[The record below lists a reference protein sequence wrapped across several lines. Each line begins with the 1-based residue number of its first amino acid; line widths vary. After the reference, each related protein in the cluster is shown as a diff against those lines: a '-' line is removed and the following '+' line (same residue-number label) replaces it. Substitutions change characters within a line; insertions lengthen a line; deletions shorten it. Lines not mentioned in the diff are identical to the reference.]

1 MYLWQK
7 YKEFRKNIRMR
18 IVYIIDSLSNKGGAE
33 RVISEKMSY
42 MVTHYGYDVSVI
54 TCYQFP
60 ENMPNCYYLPDN
72 VRQIN
77 LCIPL
82 YLKYNY
88 RYPKRLWIS
97 RKYTR
102 QLRHDLEETVS
113 AINPDIII
121 GVGYTLADV
130 VCQIKSK
137 AAKIIEAHEARQFT
151 KTFNNYK
158 GFSLLVKFFYKA
170 LRKKYLHIIE
180 KNANVVVTLTKGDAQ
195 NWRKAKRVEI
205 IPNFSTMPI
214 SQLSACENKRV
225 IAVGRLEWQ
234 KGYDRLIDIWT
245 IVTRKHPDWQLDIYG
260 EGGLETELKETIQ
273 TTKLSNISI
282 HHYTGNISIEY
293 ATSSICVLT
302 SRYEGFSLV
311 LLEAMRHGVPCI
323 TFDCPYGP
331 KDLVDHN
338 KCGYVIENDKIE
350 LFTEKLCYLM
360 NHPEIRKQFSTAAV
374 NKAQSYHVDS
384 IMNQWKL
391 LFESLTTK
399 NSL

>member
-7 YKEFRKNIRMR
+7 YKESRRNIRMK
-18 IVYIIDSLSNKGGAE
+18 IVYVIDSLSNKGGAE

-60 ENMPNCYYLPDN
+60 KTMPNCYYLPDN
-72 VRQIN
+72 IRQIN
-77 LCIPL
+77 LCIPS

-88 RYPKRLWIS
+88 RYPMRLWIN
-97 RKYTR
+97 RKYIL
-102 QLRHDLEETVS
+102 QLRHDLEQAVS
-113 AINPDIII
+113 TINPDIII

-151 KTFNNYK
+151 KTYNNYMDY
-158 GFSLLVKFFYKA
+158 SLPVKLYYKL
-170 LRKKYLHIIE
+170 LRNRYLQIIE
-180 KNANVVVTLTKGDAQ
+180 KKADVVVTLTKDDAK
-195 NWRKAKRVEI
+195 NWREAKRVEI

-214 SQLSACENKRV
+214 SKFSDCETKRV

-234 KGYDRLIDIWT
+234 KGYDRLINIWNL
-245 IVTRKHPDWQLDIYG
+245 VSKKHQDWQLDIFG

-273 TTKLSNISI
+273 TTKLNNISI
-282 HHYTGNISIEY
+282 HPYTDNISIEY
-293 ATSSICVLT
+293 ATCSICVLT

-338 KCGYVIENDKIE
+338 KCGYVIENGNIN
-350 LFTEKLCYLM
+350 LFAEELCYLM

-374 NKAQSYHVDS
+374 NKTQSYHVDS
-384 IMNQWKL
+384 IMNQWKQ

-399 NSL
+399 NCL

>member
-1 MYLWQK
+1 MK
-7 YKEFRKNIRMR
+7 

-60 ENMPNCYYLPDN
+60 ETMPNCYYLPDD

-77 LCIPL
+77 LCIPS
-82 YLKYNY
+82 YLQYNY
-88 RYPKRLWIS
+88 SYPKRLWIN

-102 QLRHDLEETVS
+102 QLRHDLEQAVS
-113 AINPDIII
+113 TINPDIII

-130 VCQIKSK
+130 VCQIKSN

-151 KTFNNYK
+151 KTYNNFK
-158 GFSLLVKFFYKA
+158 DFSLSVKLYYKL
-170 LRKKYLHIIE
+170 LRKRYLQIIE
-180 KNANVVVTLTKGDAQ
+180 KKADAVVTLTKDDAK
-195 NWRKAKRVEI
+195 NWRKAKRVEV

-214 SQLSACENKRV
+214 SKLSDCETKRV

-245 IVTRKHPDWQLDIYG
+245 LVSKKHPDWQLDIYG

-282 HHYTGNISIEY
+282 HPYTDNISIEY

-331 KDLVDHN
+331 QDLVDHD
-338 KCGYVIENDKIE
+338 KCGYVIENGNIC
-350 LFTEKLCYLM
+350 LFAEKLCYLM
-360 NHPEIRKQFSTAAV
+360 DHSEIRKQFSTEAV
-374 NKAQSYHVDS
+374 DKAQSYHINSV
-384 IMNQWKL
+384 MNQWKL

>member
-1 MYLWQK
+1 MQ
-7 YKEFRKNIRMR
+7 RNNRMR

-42 MVTHYGYDVSVI
+42 MVTHYGYDLSVI

-60 ENMPNCYYLPDN
+60 KTMPNCYYLPEN
-72 VRQIN
+72 VKQVN
-77 LCIPL
+77 LSIPSFL
-82 YLKYNY
+82 QYKYS
-88 RYPKRLWIS
+88 YPKRLWIK
-97 RKYTR
+97 RKYTC
-102 QLRHDLEETVS
+102 QLRHDLEQAINT
-113 AINPDIII
+113 INPDIII

-130 VCQIKSK
+130 VCQLKSK

-151 KTFNNYK
+151 KTYNNYK
-158 GFSLLVKFFYKA
+158 DFSLPVKLYYKL
-170 LRKKYLHIIE
+170 LRKRYLHIIE
-180 KNANVVVTLTKGDAQ
+180 ANADVVVALTKGDAQ
-195 NWRKAKRVEI
+195 NWKKAKRIEI

-260 EGGLETELKETIQ
+260 EGGLETQLKETIQ
-273 TTKLSNISI
+273 ATKLSNISI
-282 HHYTGNISIEY
+282 HPYTGNISIEY

-311 LLEAMRHGVPCI
+311 LLEALRHGVPCI

-331 KDLVDHN
+331 KDLIDHE
-338 KCGYVIENDKIE
+338 KCGFVIEKGNID
-350 LFTEKLCYLM
+350 LFAEKLCYLM

-374 NKAQSYHVDS
+374 NTAQSYHVDS
-384 IMNQWKL
+384 IMNQWKQ

-399 NSL
+399 NNL

>member
-7 YKEFRKNIRMR
+7 YKEFRRNIRMM

-60 ENMPNCYYLPDN
+60 KTMPNCYDMPNN

-77 LCIPL
+77 LCIPS
-82 YLKYNY
+82 YLQYNY
-88 RYPKRLWIS
+88 SYPKRFWYN

-102 QLRHDLEETVS
+102 QLRHDLEQAVS
-113 AINPDIII
+113 TINPDIII

-151 KTFNNYK
+151 KTYNNYK
-158 GFSLLVKFFYKA
+158 DFSLPVKLYYKL
-170 LRKKYLHIIE
+170 LRKRYLQIIE
-180 KNANVVVTLTKGDAQ
+180 KKADAIVTLTKDDAK
-195 NWRKAKRVEI
+195 NWRNAKRVEI
-205 IPNFSTMPI
+205 IPNFSTMLI
-214 SQLSACENKRV
+214 SKLSDYESKRV

-234 KGYDRLIDIWT
+234 KGSARLIDIWT
-245 IVTRKHPDWQLDIYG
+245 IVARKHPDWQLDIYG

-282 HHYTGNISIEY
+282 HPYTGNISIEY

-331 KDLVDHN
+331 KDLIDHD
-338 KCGYVIENDKIE
+338 KCGYVIENGNTD
-350 LFTEKLCYLM
+350 LFAKKLCSLM
-360 NHPEIRKQFSTAAV
+360 EHPEIRKQFSIAAV

-384 IMNQWKL
+384 IMNQCKQL
-391 LFESLTTK
+391 LESLTTK
-399 NSL
+399 KSL